1 MIDVSESAEVTQETG
16 GPPPVQQKVGD
27 SGMVGGALR
36 GFMQQREAS
45 VVVIAIVLLVY
56 FSTTTT
62 GFDTHGSIVNIAQYL
77 APYTIIGIGE
87 VFLMVSGEIDL
98 SVGFVWMFS
107 PFVMHFL
114 VDSGFQTILAVIV
127 TILLMSL
134 IGFANGV
141 ITTFFG
147 VPSLITTLGTGYI
160 IFGYALTVSS
170 AQQINL
176 PPQSL
181 RWAGWFGAGNW
192 SEFIWATVLTVF
204 FQIVFIRT
212 RWGLYTVSVGGNLLG
227 AREAGIKVN
236 WIKIGNFMIC
246 SALGGLAGILE
257 SFLRNIIDPSAGQ
270 LAVVLVALA
279 GVVIGG
285 TAMAGGS
292 GTVIGAWLGV
302 LVLGILSDGFN
313 LRGISA
319 NNFQMILG
327 GAILIMMIAN
337 TYLGKLR
344 TSGRLVKS

>member
-1 MIDVSESAEVTQETG
+1 
-16 GPPPVQQKVGD
+16 
-27 SGMVGGALR
+27 
-36 GFMQQREAS
+36 
-45 VVVIAIVLLVY
+45 
-56 FSTTTT
+56 
-62 GFDTHGSIVNIAQYL
+62 
-77 APYTIIGIGE
+77 
-87 VFLMVSGEIDL
+87 
-98 SVGFVWMFS
+98 
-107 PFVMHFL
+107 
-114 VDSGFQTILAVIV
+114 
-127 TILLMSL
+127 
-134 IGFANGV
+134 
-141 ITTFFG
+141 
-147 VPSLITTLGTGYI
+147 
-160 IFGYALTVSS
+160 
-170 AQQINL
+170 
-176 PPQSL
+176 
-181 RWAGWFGAGNW
+181 
-192 SEFIWATVLTVF
+192 
-204 FQIVFIRT
+204 
-212 RWGLYTVSVGGNLLG
+212 VSVGGNLLG